1 LDGERATRYLASDT
15 KNEILLSAATEITD
29 RYYELAADL
38 VSVVSAQIQIAL
50 LEILD
55 LLDSMLKTVFFFL
68 KKKKKKTVIMSRQGR
83 QSLLS
88 RKLGRVHKD
97 ELEQVQ
103 MSQIIM
109 CLTLIKSVCSCSL
122 IFRLVA

>member
-68 KKKKKKTVIMSRQGR
+68 KKKKKKNCY
-83 QSLLS
+83 
-88 RKLGRVHKD
+88 H
-97 ELEQVQ
+97 E
-103 MSQIIM
+103 
-109 CLTLIKSVCSCSL
+109 
-122 IFRLVA
+122 

>member
-1 LDGERATRYLASDT
+1 MDGERATRYLASDT

-68 KKKKKKTVIMSRQGR
+68 KKKKKK
-83 QSLLS
+83 LLS
-88 RKLGRVHKD
+88 
-97 ELEQVQ
+97 
-103 MSQIIM
+103 
-109 CLTLIKSVCSCSL
+109 
-122 IFRLVA
+122 